1 MRQSLYDG
9 IPSRRL
15 GTRKREVGD
24 WEREVGDWERE
35 VGDWE
40 REEKR
45 EDMANATLS
54 ASPIYASVCLRLFP

>member
-1 MRQSLYDG
+1 MMAF
-9 IPSRRL
+9 P
-15 GTRKREVGD
+15 
-24 WEREVGDWERE
+24 VGDWERE

>member
-1 MRQSLYDG
+1 MMAF
-9 IPSRRL
+9 P
-15 GTRKREVGD
+15 VGD
-24 WEREVGDWERE
+24 WERENEKSETGNEKSETGTEKRE

>member
-1 MRQSLYDG
+1 MMAFPVGDWE
-9 IPSRRL
+9 
-15 GTRKREVGD
+15 REVGDWERAVGD